1 MIRELSINEY
11 DSILTLAR
19 NLDLGFTL
27 NKTGPNDKY
36 IVYVENS
43 LILGFLGYS
52 KLYETVDLLYI
63 FVDEE
68 HRRNKIA
75 TKLLEY
81 LLNLDGVEH
90 IMLEVN
96 ETNIGAIEFYKKN
109 GFKVLR
115 SIKNYYGE
123 ADALVMEKVIS

>member
-27 NKTGPNDKY
+27 NKIGPNDKY

-52 KLYETVDLLYI
+52 RLYETVDLLYI

-75 TKLLEY
+75 TRLLEY